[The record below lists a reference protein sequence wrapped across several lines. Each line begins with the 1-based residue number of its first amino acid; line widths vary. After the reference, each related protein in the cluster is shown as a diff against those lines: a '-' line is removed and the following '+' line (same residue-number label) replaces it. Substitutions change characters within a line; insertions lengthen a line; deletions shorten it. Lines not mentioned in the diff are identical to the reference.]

1 MGEGEGARSEAEE
14 NDVGSGPQEDRG
26 GSKSAVGKGEEGGV
40 KEAGAAGR
48 AVVRMS
54 VGGSGSV

>member
-54 VGGSGSV
+54 VG